1 MSYHIVLPDNRFV
14 GRWALRPEAPSW
26 VADHSQYTPDTRAR
40 TLVVADTRI
49 VADIRVVAD
58 TLVVADTRDASVCL
72 TLDAVTRNHPYSIP
86 PYCKFKT
93 QRAAV

>member
-26 VADHSQYTPDTRAR
+26 VADHSQYMVDTRAR

-49 VADIRVVAD
+49 VAD
-58 TLVVADTRDASVCL
+58 TLVVADTRDASVCS
-72 TLDAVTRNHPYSIP
+72 TSDAATRNHPYSIP